1 MENLNE
7 NIGGQIEN
15 EFQDWLDMMY
25 TDKDYPEIETLET
38 VIDYAQDTLR
48 DYRADYTV
56 FENKTME
63 NLNEGKKKNGKK
75 SYMMELA
82 EIDAQSAIVAMEA
95 KINKLEEMA
104 VAKEQRLSMVSEDE
118 NLSELISKSAVKEMQ
133 KEIKEIRKMQEKLKK
148 VYEKKNSKKMPE
160 MVDEEEKVD
169 EMVDPT
175 NMDLDK
181 AVYGDDAERDP
192 MTGNIKEDEL
202 DEAHCTTEEDDA
214 DSMNEEFLRMQKL
227 AGVISEEEYK
237 SKLNEEVSPQVAAG
251 KALKVADK
259 LEKSPEMDKLAAQ
272 VAKNPQM
279 MAQLEKAVKDAGV
292 NVELA
297 EDESGLDMGDLK
309 TMALN
314 LAKKGKKVN
323 EEEDASAAI
332 GGGMAAFFGGGTLGA
347 SMGSTIAAAIP
358 AATSVFAGPA
368 LVGALAGVGLFI
380 LARKAYKMAKGE

>member
-1 MENLNE
+1 
-7 NIGGQIEN
+7 
-15 EFQDWLDMMY
+15 
-25 TDKDYPEIETLET
+25 
-38 VIDYAQDTLR
+38 
-48 DYRADYTV
+48 
-56 FENKTME
+56 ME

-202 DEAHCTTEEDDA
+202 DDAHCNTEEDDT

-237 SKLNEEVSPQVAAG
+237 SKLNEEVSPQVAAA

-259 LEKSPEMDKLAAQ
+259 LEKAPEMDKLAAQ
-272 VAKNPQM
+272 VAKNPKL